1 MNIAEKAKVFA
12 IAAHA
17 AVNQKRKYTGDDYH
31 VHPINVAHM
40 VESVSDDIEMMAAAY
55 LHDVVE
61 DTAVTVELIEVMFGS
76 NIAALVDGLTD
87 KSKPSDGNRAVRK
100 AIDSDN
106 LARQCPNV
114 KTIKLADLIDNSSSI
129 ALHDPGFAKVYMRE
143 KRDLL
148 EVLGDGDKKLLRIAK
163 KIVHDYF
170 KGESL

>member
-114 KTIKLADLIDNSSSI
+114 KTIKL
-129 ALHDPGFAKVYMRE
+129 V
-143 KRDLL
+143 RDECIKYLK
-148 EVLGDGDKKLLRIAK
+148 E
-163 KIVHDYF
+163 H
-170 KGESL
+170 KGEIENTYLKYDIEKKFSDIQVGN